1 MKIRASEPQGT
12 IRCDSVA
19 DSIVWMEEVFSSAE
33 RNDRIL
39 LPMQCAPNSSGVFFM
54 PETVSKESEY
64 MRHAIALA
72 KNGEGR
78 TNPNPLVGAVLV
90 KNNEIIGEGFHQ
102 KYGGLH
108 AEREALKNCEENG
121 NSAEGATL
129 YVTLEP
135 CCHFGKQP
143 PCTQAIVEAGIR
155 RVVVGSRDP
164 NPLVHGKGNSFL
176 REQGIEVT
184 EDFLKDEC
192 DALNPIFFHYIST
205 RTPYVAL
212 KYAMTADGKTASK
225 TGKSKWITGEKSR
238 LFVHQLRNRYSCIL
252 AGIGTV
258 LSDNPLL
265 TSRIPGGRNPVRII
279 CDSKLRIPLDCNIV
293 KTAKEIPTII
303 ACCQENEKKSA
314 LEKSGCEVLCL
325 PGKTGVDLKKL
336 TKTLGKRSLD
346 SVLIEGGSEIHYS
359 ALEAGIVQHIYAFT
373 APKIF
378 GGKAK
383 TPVEG
388 EGIELPENCFQLELE
403 RIEKIGDDILA
414 EYNVPQ
420 NASGK
425 TCTGEQPCLQE

>member
-1 MKIRASEPQGT
+1 MKIRASEPQGM

-64 MRHAIALA
+64 MRRAIALA

-238 LFVHQLRNRYSCIL
+238 LFVHKLRNRYSCIL

-258 LSDNPLL
+258 LADNPLL

-293 KTAKEIPTII
+293 QTAKEIPTII
-303 ACCQENEKKSA
+303 ACCNENEKKSA
-314 LEKSGCEVLCL
+314 LEKSGCEILCL
-325 PGKTGVDLKKL
+325 PGKNGVDLKKL
-336 TKTLGKRSLD
+336 TETLGERSLD
-346 SVLIEGGSEIHYS
+346 SILIEGGSEIHYS

>member
-1 MKIRASEPQGT
+1 MKIRASEPQGM
-12 IRCDSVA
+12 IRCNSVA

-176 REQGIEVT
+176 REHGIEVT

-293 KTAKEIPTII
+293 QTAKEIPTII

-336 TKTLGKRSLD
+336 TKTLGERSLD

>member
-1 MKIRASEPQGT
+1 MKIRASEPQGM

-64 MRHAIALA
+64 MRRAIALA

-314 LEKSGCEVLCL
+314 LEKSGCEILCL
-325 PGKTGVDLKKL
+325 PGKNGVDLKKL
-336 TKTLGKRSLD
+336 TETLGERSLD
-346 SVLIEGGSEIHYS
+346 SILIEGGSEIHYS

>member
-64 MRHAIALA
+64 MRRAIALA

-143 PCTQAIVEAGIR
+143 PCTQAIVKSGIR

-293 KTAKEIPTII
+293 QTAKEIPTII

-314 LEKSGCEVLCL
+314 LEKSGCEVLCF
-325 PGKTGVDLKKL
+325 PGKNGVNLKKL
-336 TKTLGKRSLD
+336 TETLGERSLD

>member
-1 MKIRASEPQGT
+1 MKIRASEPQGM

-64 MRHAIALA
+64 MRRAIALA

-143 PCTQAIVEAGIR
+143 PCTQAIVKSGIR

-176 REQGIEVT
+176 REHGIEVT

-238 LFVHQLRNRYSCIL
+238 LFVHKLRNRYSCIL

-258 LSDNPLL
+258 LADNPLL

-336 TKTLGKRSLD
+336 TKTLGERSLD

-388 EGIELPENCFQLELE
+388 EGIDFPENCFQLELE

-420 NASGK
+420 NAGGK

>member
-1 MKIRASEPQGT
+1 MKIRASEPQGM
-12 IRCDSVA
+12 IRCNSVA

-39 LPMQCAPNSSGVFFM
+39 LPVQNAPEFKRGFFM
-54 PETVSKESEY
+54 PETVSKESKY
-64 MRHAIALA
+64 MLHAITLA

-78 TNPNPLVGAVLV
+78 TNPNPLVGAVIV

-336 TKTLGKRSLD
+336 TKTLGERSLD

>member
-258 LSDNPLL
+258 LADNPLL

-314 LEKSGCEVLCL
+314 LEKSGCEVLCF
-325 PGKTGVDLKKL
+325 PGKNGVNLKKL
-336 TKTLGKRSLD
+336 TETLGERSLD

>member
-1 MKIRASEPQGT
+1 MKIRASEPQGM
-12 IRCDSVA
+12 IRCNSVA

-39 LPMQCAPNSSGVFFM
+39 LPVQNAPEFKRGFFM
-54 PETVSKESEY
+54 PETVSKESKY
-64 MRHAIALA
+64 MLHAITLA

-78 TNPNPLVGAVLV
+78 TNPNPLVGAVIV

-293 KTAKEIPTII
+293 QTAKEIPTII

-314 LEKSGCEVLCL
+314 LEKSGCEILCL
-325 PGKTGVDLKKL
+325 PGKNGVDLKKL
-336 TKTLGKRSLD
+336 TETLGERSLD
-346 SVLIEGGSEIHYS
+346 SILIEGGSEIHYS

>member
-1 MKIRASEPQGT
+1 MKIRASEPQGM
-12 IRCDSVA
+12 IRCNSVA

-64 MRHAIALA
+64 MRRAIALA

-293 KTAKEIPTII
+293 QTAKEIPTII

-336 TKTLGKRSLD
+336 TKTLGERSLD

-420 NASGK
+420 NAGGK

>member
-1 MKIRASEPQGT
+1 
-12 IRCDSVA
+12 
-19 DSIVWMEEVFSSAE
+19 MEEVFSSAE

-143 PCTQAIVEAGIR
+143 PCTQAIVKSGIR

-176 REQGIEVT
+176 REHGIEVT

-238 LFVHQLRNRYSCIL
+238 LFVHKLRNRYSCIL

-258 LSDNPLL
+258 LADNPLL

-336 TKTLGKRSLD
+336 TKTLGERSLD

-420 NASGK
+420 NAGGK

>member
-1 MKIRASEPQGT
+1 MKIRASEPQGM
-12 IRCDSVA
+12 IRCNSVA

-64 MRHAIALA
+64 MRRAIALA

-143 PCTQAIVEAGIR
+143 PCTQAIVKSGIR

-176 REQGIEVT
+176 REHGIEVT

-238 LFVHQLRNRYSCIL
+238 LFVHKLRNRYSCIL

-258 LSDNPLL
+258 LADNPLL
-265 TSRIPGGRNPVRII
+265 TSRISGGRNPVRII

-336 TKTLGKRSLD
+336 TKTLGERSLD

>member
-1 MKIRASEPQGT
+1 MKIRASEPQGM
-12 IRCDSVA
+12 IRCNSVA

-39 LPMQCAPNSSGVFFM
+39 LPVQNAPEFKRGFFM

-64 MRHAIALA
+64 MRRAIALA

-293 KTAKEIPTII
+293 QTAKEIPTII
-303 ACCQENEKKSA
+303 ACCNENEKKSA
-314 LEKSGCEVLCL
+314 LEKSGCEILCL
-325 PGKTGVDLKKL
+325 PGKNGVDLKKL
-336 TKTLGKRSLD
+336 TETLGERSLD

>member
-1 MKIRASEPQGT
+1 
-12 IRCDSVA
+12 
-19 DSIVWMEEVFSSAE
+19 
-33 RNDRIL
+33 
-39 LPMQCAPNSSGVFFM
+39 M

-143 PCTQAIVEAGIR
+143 PCTQAIVKSGIR

-176 REQGIEVT
+176 REHGIEVT

-225 TGKSKWITGEKSR
+225 TGKSKWITGEKS
-238 LFVHQLRNRYSCIL
+238 
-252 AGIGTV
+252 
-258 LSDNPLL
+258 
-265 TSRIPGGRNPVRII
+265 
-279 CDSKLRIPLDCNIV
+279 
-293 KTAKEIPTII
+293 
-303 ACCQENEKKSA
+303 
-314 LEKSGCEVLCL
+314 
-325 PGKTGVDLKKL
+325 
-336 TKTLGKRSLD
+336 
-346 SVLIEGGSEIHYS
+346 
-359 ALEAGIVQHIYAFT
+359 
-373 APKIF
+373 
-378 GGKAK
+378 
-383 TPVEG
+383 
-388 EGIELPENCFQLELE
+388 
-403 RIEKIGDDILA
+403 
-414 EYNVPQ
+414 
-420 NASGK
+420 
-425 TCTGEQPCLQE
+425 

>member
-1 MKIRASEPQGT
+1 M
-12 IRCDSVA
+12 IRCNSVA

-64 MRHAIALA
+64 MRRAIALA

-258 LSDNPLL
+258 LADNPLL

-314 LEKSGCEVLCL
+314 LEKSGCEVLCF
-325 PGKTGVDLKKL
+325 PGKNGVDLKKL
-336 TKTLGKRSLD
+336 TETLGERSLD
-346 SVLIEGGSEIHYS
+346 SILIEGGSEIHYS

>member
-1 MKIRASEPQGT
+1 
-12 IRCDSVA
+12 
-19 DSIVWMEEVFSSAE
+19 MEEVFSSAE

-143 PCTQAIVEAGIR
+143 PCTQAIVKSGIR

-176 REQGIEVT
+176 REHGIEVT

-258 LSDNPLL
+258 LADNPLL

-314 LEKSGCEVLCL
+314 LEKSGCEVLCF
-325 PGKTGVDLKKL
+325 PGKNGVNLKKL
-336 TKTLGKRSLD
+336 TETLGERSLD

>member
-39 LPMQCAPNSSGVFFM
+39 LPVQNAPEFKRGFFM

-143 PCTQAIVEAGIR
+143 PCTQAIVKSGIR

-258 LSDNPLL
+258 LADNPLL

-314 LEKSGCEVLCL
+314 LEKSGCEVLCF
-325 PGKTGVDLKKL
+325 PGKNGVNLKKL
-336 TKTLGKRSLD
+336 TETLAERSLD

>member
-1 MKIRASEPQGT
+1 M
-12 IRCDSVA
+12 IRCNSVA

-39 LPMQCAPNSSGVFFM
+39 LPVQNAPEFKRGFFM

-258 LSDNPLL
+258 LADNPLL

-293 KTAKEIPTII
+293 QTAKEIPTII

-314 LEKSGCEVLCL
+314 LEKSGCEVLCF
-325 PGKTGVDLKKL
+325 PGKNGVNLKKL
-336 TKTLGKRSLD
+336 TETLGERSLD
-346 SVLIEGGSEIHYS
+346 SILIEGGSEIHYS

>member
-64 MRHAIALA
+64 MRRAIALA

-143 PCTQAIVEAGIR
+143 PCTQAIVKSGIR

-176 REQGIEVT
+176 REHGIEVT

-336 TKTLGKRSLD
+336 TKTLGERSLD

-414 EYNVPQ
+414 EYNIPQ
-420 NASGK
+420 NAGGK

>member
-1 MKIRASEPQGT
+1 MKIRASEPQGM

-64 MRHAIALA
+64 MRRAIALA

-135 CCHFGKQP
+135 CCHVGKQP
-143 PCTQAIVEAGIR
+143 PCTQAIVKSGIR

-176 REQGIEVT
+176 REHGIEVT

-293 KTAKEIPTII
+293 QTAKELPTII

-314 LEKSGCEVLCL
+314 LEKSGCEVLCF
-325 PGKTGVDLKKL
+325 PGKNGVNLKKL
-336 TKTLGKRSLD
+336 TETLGERSLD

>member
-1 MKIRASEPQGT
+1 MKIQASEPQGT

-64 MRHAIALA
+64 MRRAIALA

-143 PCTQAIVEAGIR
+143 PCTQAIIEAGIR

-176 REQGIEVT
+176 REQGIEIT
-184 EDFLKDEC
+184 KDFLKDEC

-258 LSDNPLL
+258 LADNPLL

-336 TKTLGKRSLD
+336 TETLGERSLD
-346 SVLIEGGSEIHYS
+346 SILIEGGSEIHYS
-359 ALEAGIVQHIYAFT
+359 ALEAGIVQHVYAFT

-383 TPVEG
+383 TPVGG
-388 EGIELPENCFQLELE
+388 EGIDFPENCFQLELE

-420 NASGK
+420 NAGEK

>member
-1 MKIRASEPQGT
+1 M

-64 MRHAIALA
+64 MRRAIALA

-176 REQGIEVT
+176 REHGIEVT

-336 TKTLGKRSLD
+336 TKTLGERSLD

-388 EGIELPENCFQLELE
+388 EGIDFPENCFQLELE

-420 NASGK
+420 NAGGK

>member
-1 MKIRASEPQGT
+1 M
-12 IRCDSVA
+12 
-19 DSIVWMEEVFSSAE
+19 
-33 RNDRIL
+33 L
-39 LPMQCAPNSSGVFFM
+39 
-54 PETVSKESEY
+54 
-64 MRHAIALA
+64 HAITLA

-78 TNPNPLVGAVLV
+78 TNPNPLVGAVIV

-108 AEREALKNCEENG
+108 AEREALKNCKENG

-314 LEKSGCEVLCL
+314 LEKSGCERLCL
-325 PGKTGVDLKKL
+325 PGKNGVNLKKL
-336 TKTLGKRSLD
+336 TETLGERSLD
-346 SVLIEGGSEIHYS
+346 SILIEGGSEIHYS

-388 EGIELPENCFQLELE
+388 EGIELPENCFQIELE

>member
-1 MKIRASEPQGT
+1 
-12 IRCDSVA
+12 
-19 DSIVWMEEVFSSAE
+19 MEEVFSSAE

-293 KTAKEIPTII
+293 QTAKEIPTII

>member
-1 MKIRASEPQGT
+1 MKIRASEPQGM

-64 MRHAIALA
+64 MRRAIALA

-143 PCTQAIVEAGIR
+143 PCTQAIVKSGIR

-293 KTAKEIPTII
+293 QTAKEIPTII
-303 ACCQENEKKSA
+303 ACCNENEKKSA
-314 LEKSGCEVLCL
+314 LEKSGCEILCL
-325 PGKTGVDLKKL
+325 PGKNGVDLKKL
-336 TKTLGKRSLD
+336 TETLGERSLD
-346 SVLIEGGSEIHYS
+346 SILIEGGSEIHYS

>member
-314 LEKSGCEVLCL
+314 LEKSGCEVLCF
-325 PGKTGVDLKKL
+325 PGKNGVNLKKL
-336 TKTLGKRSLD
+336 TETLGERSLD

-388 EGIELPENCFQLELE
+388 EGIDFPENCFQLELE

>member
-1 MKIRASEPQGT
+1 
-12 IRCDSVA
+12 
-19 DSIVWMEEVFSSAE
+19 MEEVFSSAE

-39 LPMQCAPNSSGVFFM
+39 LPVQNAPEFKRGFFM
-54 PETVSKESEY
+54 PETVSKESKY
-64 MRHAIALA
+64 MLHAIALA

-143 PCTQAIVEAGIR
+143 PCTQAIVKSGIR

-258 LSDNPLL
+258 LADNPLL

>member
-1 MKIRASEPQGT
+1 MKIRASEPQGM

-143 PCTQAIVEAGIR
+143 PCTQAIVKSGIR

-293 KTAKEIPTII
+293 QTAKEIPTII

>member
-39 LPMQCAPNSSGVFFM
+39 LPMQNAPEFKRGFFM

-64 MRHAIALA
+64 MRRAIALA

-143 PCTQAIVEAGIR
+143 PCTQAIVKSGIR

-176 REQGIEVT
+176 REHGIEVT

-293 KTAKEIPTII
+293 KTAKAIPTII

-359 ALEAGIVQHIYAFT
+359 ALEAGIVQHVYAFT

-414 EYNVPQ
+414 EYNIPQ
-420 NASGK
+420 NAGGK

>member
-1 MKIRASEPQGT
+1 MKIRASEPQGM
-12 IRCDSVA
+12 IRCNSVA

-39 LPMQCAPNSSGVFFM
+39 LPMQNAPEFKRGFFM
-54 PETVSKESEY
+54 PETVSKESKY
-64 MRHAIALA
+64 MLHAITLA

-78 TNPNPLVGAVLV
+78 TNPNPLVGAVIV

-108 AEREALKNCEENG
+108 AEREALKNCKENG

>member
-1 MKIRASEPQGT
+1 M

-64 MRHAIALA
+64 MRRAIALA

-293 KTAKEIPTII
+293 QTAKEIPTII

-314 LEKSGCEVLCL
+314 LEKSGCEVLCF
-325 PGKTGVDLKKL
+325 PGKNGVNLKKL
-336 TKTLGKRSLD
+336 TETLGERSLD

>member
-1 MKIRASEPQGT
+1 M

-64 MRHAIALA
+64 MRRAIALA

-143 PCTQAIVEAGIR
+143 PCTQAIVKSGIR

-258 LSDNPLL
+258 LADNPLL

-314 LEKSGCEVLCL
+314 LEKSGCEVLCF
-325 PGKTGVDLKKL
+325 PGKNGVDLKKL
-336 TKTLGKRSLD
+336 TETLGERSLD
-346 SVLIEGGSEIHYS
+346 SILIEGGSEIHYS

-388 EGIELPENCFQLELE
+388 EGIDFPENCFQLELE

-420 NASGK
+420 NAGGK

>member
-1 MKIRASEPQGT
+1 
-12 IRCDSVA
+12 
-19 DSIVWMEEVFSSAE
+19 
-33 RNDRIL
+33 
-39 LPMQCAPNSSGVFFM
+39 M

-143 PCTQAIVEAGIR
+143 PCTQAIVKSGIR

-293 KTAKEIPTII
+293 QTAKEIPTII

-336 TKTLGKRSLD
+336 TKTLGERSLD

-420 NASGK
+420 NAGGK

>member
-176 REQGIEVT
+176 REHGIEVT

-258 LSDNPLL
+258 LADNPLL

-293 KTAKEIPTII
+293 QTAKEIPTII
-303 ACCQENEKKSA
+303 ACCNENEKKSA
-314 LEKSGCEVLCL
+314 LEKSGCEILCL
-325 PGKTGVDLKKL
+325 PGKNGVDLKKL
-336 TKTLGKRSLD
+336 TETLGERSLD
-346 SVLIEGGSEIHYS
+346 SILIEGGSEIHYS

>member
-108 AEREALKNCEENG
+108 AERKAPTNCEENG

-176 REQGIEVT
+176 REHGIEVT

-258 LSDNPLL
+258 LADNPLL

-293 KTAKEIPTII
+293 QTAKEIPTII
-303 ACCQENEKKSA
+303 ACCNENEKKSA
-314 LEKSGCEVLCL
+314 LEKSGCEILCL
-325 PGKTGVDLKKL
+325 PGKNGVDLKKL
-336 TKTLGKRSLD
+336 TETLGERSLD
-346 SVLIEGGSEIHYS
+346 SILIEGGSEIHYS

>member
-1 MKIRASEPQGT
+1 M

-64 MRHAIALA
+64 MRRAIALA

-258 LSDNPLL
+258 LADNPLL

-388 EGIELPENCFQLELE
+388 EGIELPENCFQIELE

>member
-1 MKIRASEPQGT
+1 MKIRASEPQGM

-143 PCTQAIVEAGIR
+143 PCTQAIVKSGIR

-176 REQGIEVT
+176 REHGIEVT

-314 LEKSGCEVLCL
+314 LEKSGCEVLCF
-325 PGKTGVDLKKL
+325 PGKNGVNLKKL
-336 TKTLGKRSLD
+336 TETLGERSLD

-388 EGIELPENCFQLELE
+388 EGIDFPENCFQLELE

-420 NASGK
+420 NAGGK

>member
-1 MKIRASEPQGT
+1 MKIRASEPQGM
-12 IRCDSVA
+12 IRCNSVA

-39 LPMQCAPNSSGVFFM
+39 LPVQNAPEFKRGFFM
-54 PETVSKESEY
+54 PETVSKESKY
-64 MRHAIALA
+64 MLHAITLA

-78 TNPNPLVGAVLV
+78 TNPNPLVGAVIV

-143 PCTQAIVEAGIR
+143 PCTQAIVKSGIR

-258 LSDNPLL
+258 LADNPLL

-388 EGIELPENCFQLELE
+388 EGIDFPENCFQLELE

-420 NASGK
+420 NAGGK

>member
-1 MKIRASEPQGT
+1 MKIRASEPQGM
-12 IRCDSVA
+12 IRCNSVA

-64 MRHAIALA
+64 MRRAIALA

-293 KTAKEIPTII
+293 QTAKEIPTII

-314 LEKSGCEVLCL
+314 LEKSGCEVLCF
-325 PGKTGVDLKKL
+325 PGKNGVNLKKL
-336 TKTLGKRSLD
+336 TETLGERSLD
-346 SVLIEGGSEIHYS
+346 SILIEGGSEIHYS

>member
-1 MKIRASEPQGT
+1 MKIRASEPQGM

-64 MRHAIALA
+64 MRRAIALA

-258 LSDNPLL
+258 LADNPLL

-314 LEKSGCEVLCL
+314 LEKSGCEVLCF
-325 PGKTGVDLKKL
+325 PGKNGVNLKKL
-336 TKTLGKRSLD
+336 TETLGERSLD